1 LVKAAKKLQALP
13 FAIGMAL
20 LFAFIVFPFLWLL
33 ISSFKYPNELYVAP
47 PIWIP
52 KHPTLEGYFELLRT
66 SDFLSSILAS
76 ALVAVTTTLVSLP
89 LGSLGAYAIA
99 RLRFPG
105 TRVLFLSVLGT
116 QMIPPIV
123 ILIPLYVL
131 FRGWNLIGT
140 YSGIILSHLTFTL
153 PYVIWLLYS
162 YMVRIPRE
170 LEEAAWIDGCSRFR
184 GVLKV
189 VLPVSLPGLISTGI
203 FAFIG
208 SWNDLI
214 YTLIISGG
222 GVKTVPVKLAEF
234 IGQERIVY
242 ELMFPGAIIGS
253 IPVILIAFFFQRYII
268 QGITEGAVKL

>member
-1 LVKAAKKLQALP
+1 
-13 FAIGMAL
+13 
-20 LFAFIVFPFLWLL
+20 
-33 ISSFKYPNELYVAP
+33 
-47 PIWIP
+47 
-52 KHPTLEGYFELLRT
+52 
-66 SDFLSSILAS
+66 
-76 ALVAVTTTLVSLP
+76 
-89 LGSLGAYAIA
+89 
-99 RLRFPG
+99 
-105 TRVLFLSVLGT
+105 
-116 QMIPPIV
+116 MIPPIV